1 MFDNFFFMAFGFIFL
16 IKGADILIKGSSNI
30 AKKFNISDMIIGL
43 TIISIGTSL
52 PELFISITSAIKGNS
67 DISIG
72 NVIGSNICN
81 MLLVLG
87 VSSLIKP
94 LDVNRRSKFIDIPM
108 TLIYIILFA
117 LIVDINPNLSKISG
131 ITLIIFFLFFLFCTI
146 FTQKRENSFKEENVN
161 KEYIRILPNVFY
173 IILGIVILK
182 IGGDWVVDN
191 GVEIAQKMNISDK
204 VIGLTIIAIGTS
216 LPELITSIT
225 AVVKVKSDMAIGNV
239 LVSIIFNFFL
249 IIGAA
254 SIIKPITYSSSY
266 DYELLLLIV
275 SNLIL
280 FLFSVK
286 KDKMTKQNGLIYV
299 LMYMV
304 YVINLV

>member
-1 MFDNFFFMAFGFIFL
+1 
-16 IKGADILIKGSSNI
+16 
-30 AKKFNISDMIIGL
+30 
-43 TIISIGTSL
+43 
-52 PELFISITSAIKGNS
+52 
-67 DISIG
+67 
-72 NVIGSNICN
+72 
-81 MLLVLG
+81 
-87 VSSLIKP
+87 
-94 LDVNRRSKFIDIPM
+94 
-108 TLIYIILFA
+108 
-117 LIVDINPNLSKISG
+117 
-131 ITLIIFFLFFLFCTI
+131 
-146 FTQKRENSFKEENVN
+146 
-161 KEYIRILPNVFY
+161 
-173 IILGIVILK
+173 
-182 IGGDWVVDN
+182 
-191 GVEIAQKMNISDK
+191 MNISDK

-225 AVVKVKSDMAIGNV
+225 AGVKGKSDMAIGNV
-239 LVSIIFNFFL
+239 LGSSIFNFFL